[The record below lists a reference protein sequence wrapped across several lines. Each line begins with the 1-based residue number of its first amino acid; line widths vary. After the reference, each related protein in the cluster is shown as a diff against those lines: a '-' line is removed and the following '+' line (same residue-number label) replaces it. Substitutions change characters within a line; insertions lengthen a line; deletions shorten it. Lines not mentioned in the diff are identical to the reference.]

1 MASQT
6 VPLGTLTP
14 WSGAGVYNTIVY
26 TIQQQLAKMQTATLV
41 RVDACTND
49 GGLAPVGLVNVTP
62 LIEQA
67 TGDGTLIPHVTIFDV
82 PYMRL
87 QGGANAVI
95 IDPQPG
101 DIGIAVFASRDISV
115 VQATRAQ
122 AIPGSYRQFDWA
134 DALYIGGV
142 LNDTPQQ
149 YLRFSPDGVEI
160 VATNVGMGASGVPRQ
175 TLMTQAFHDYWVES
189 VYPFLVS
196 KGFTGGPAP
205 DNSLTMNVEAG

>member
-6 VPLGTLTP
+6 VPLGTLTA
-14 WSGAGVYNTIVY
+14 WSGAGAYNTIVY

-41 RVDACTND
+41 RVEACTNSGD
-49 GGLAPVGLVNVTP
+49 LSPVGLVNITP
-62 LIEQA
+62 LVDQVA
-67 TGDGTLIPHVTIFDV
+67 GDGTPIPHVTIFDV

-101 DIGIAVFASRDISV
+101 DIGIAVFASRDISA

-122 AIPGSYRQFDWA
+122 ALPGSYRQFDFA
-134 DALYIGGV
+134 DGLYVGGV
-142 LNDTPQQ
+142 LNGAPQQ
-149 YLRFSPDGVEI
+149 YLRFSTSGVEI
-160 VATNVGMGASGVPRQ
+160 VATNVAFGASGAPRQ
-175 TLMTQAFHDYWVES
+175 TLMTKAFNDYWNES
-189 VYPFLVS
+189 VLPFLES

-205 DNSLTMNVEAG
+205 DDSLTANVEAS